1 MSSTINVDNINTSGD
16 LTIDPTGDNMFI
28 GPGKVNKGLIEPLP
42 RKQSLE
48 ELTENL
54 LICPPSEMIDKLGV
68 YAEAGVDEII
78 ISAGIGQTQEEMIES
93 MHRIS
98 EKVIP
103 YFKNINTKVA

>member
-1 MSSTINVDNINTSGD
+1 MYT
-16 LTIDPTGDNMFI
+16 

-78 ISAGIGQTQEEMIES
+78 ISAGFGQTQEEMIES

-103 YFKNINTKVA
+103 YFKDINSKVA